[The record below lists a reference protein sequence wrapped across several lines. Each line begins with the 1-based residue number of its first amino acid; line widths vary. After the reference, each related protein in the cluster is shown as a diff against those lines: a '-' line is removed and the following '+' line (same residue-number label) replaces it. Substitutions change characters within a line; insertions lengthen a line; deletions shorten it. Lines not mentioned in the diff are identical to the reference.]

1 MCLHHREDENECAL
15 LFEDEVMTQDF
26 GSTDGRRLWFFCTLN
41 PDRVVK
47 LEELL
52 ALSDILRF

>member
-52 ALSDILRF
+52 ALGE